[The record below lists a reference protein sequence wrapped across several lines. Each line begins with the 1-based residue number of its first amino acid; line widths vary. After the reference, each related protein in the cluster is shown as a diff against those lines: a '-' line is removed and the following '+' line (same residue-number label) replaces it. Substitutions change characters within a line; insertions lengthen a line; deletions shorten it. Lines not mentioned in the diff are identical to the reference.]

1 MFEETNMKTVS
12 AEMLGTFFLVFFGIT
27 AFASSEDVFSGA
39 LTLGL
44 TLMVLMHIFGPIS
57 GCHLNPAV
65 TIGNLMSKKMS
76 QDDAIGYM
84 GAQIVGATLGFVLF
98 KFLNPGTDDSVV
110 DGDMAIL
117 MAAAIGTMFFVM
129 TLLSTQDPFA
139 VGATLFV
146 VSSTAFASVNFGVDM
161 GAMIA
166 NAIDGNADWAFFGVI
181 GSVVGAF
188 LGWAVKDNALDGSDP
203 KGTAVRVFLG
213 VEKDG
218 RIWGGL

>member
-12 AEMLGTFFLVFFGIT
+12 AEMIGTFFLVFFGIT

-44 TLMVLMHIFGPIS
+44 TLMVLMHVFGPIS

-65 TIGNLMSKKMS
+65 TIGNMMSKKMS

-84 GAQIVGATLGFVLF
+84 AAQIVGATLGFVLF

-117 MAAAIGTMFFVM
+117 LAAAIGTMFFVM

-139 VGATLFV
+139 VGATLFI

-188 LGWAVKDNALDGSDP
+188 LGWAVKDNALD
-203 KGTAVRVFLG
+203 
-213 VEKDG
+213 
-218 RIWGGL
+218 

>member
-27 AFASSEDVFSGA
+27 AFASSDDAFAGA

-44 TLMVLMHIFGPIS
+44 TLMVLMHVFGPIS

-65 TIGNLMSKKMS
+65 TIGNMMSKKTS

-84 GAQIVGATLGFVLF
+84 AGQVVGATLAFVLF
-98 KFLNPGTDDSVV
+98 KFLNPGTDDSMFA
-110 DGDMAIL
+110 DDIGIL
-117 MAAAIGTMFFVM
+117 VAAAVGTMFFVM

-139 VGATLFV
+139 VGAALFV
-146 VSSTAFASVNFGVDM
+146 VSSAAFADVNAGVEIGGM
-161 GAMIA
+161 LA
-166 NAIDGNADWAFFGVI
+166 NAIDGNADWAFFGVS

-188 LGWAVKDNALDGSDP
+188 AGWAVKDNCLD
-203 KGTAVRVFLG
+203 
-213 VEKDG
+213 
-218 RIWGGL
+218 

>member
-44 TLMVLMHIFGPIS
+44 TLMVLMHVFGPIS

-65 TIGNLMSKKMS
+65 TIGNLMSKKIS

-84 GAQIVGATLGFVLF
+84 GAQIGGATLGFVLF
-98 KFLNPGTDDSVV
+98 KFLNPGTDDSAV

-117 MAAAIGTMFFVM
+117 VAAAIGTMFFVM

-139 VGATLFV
+139 VGAALFV
-146 VSSTAFASVNFGVDM
+146 VSSASFGDVNVATALGEMIYNDM
-161 GAMIA
+161 
-166 NAIDGNADWAFFGVI
+166 DFAFFGMI

-188 LGWAVKDNALDGSDP
+188 LGWAVKDNCLD
-203 KGTAVRVFLG
+203 
-213 VEKDG
+213 
-218 RIWGGL
+218 

>member
-27 AFASSEDVFSGA
+27 AFASSDDAFAGA
-39 LTLGL
+39 LTFGL
-44 TLMVLMHIFGPIS
+44 TLMVLMHVFGPIS

-65 TIGNLMSKKMS
+65 TIGNMMSKKTS
-76 QDDAIGYM
+76 QDDAIAYM
-84 GAQIVGATLGFVLF
+84 SGQIVGATLGFVLF
-98 KFLNPGTDDSVV
+98 KFLNPGTDDSAL

-117 MAAAIGTMFFVM
+117 VAAAVGTMFFVM

-139 VGATLFV
+139 VGAALFV
-146 VSSTAFASVNFGVDM
+146 VSSAGFGLGFSDVNA
-161 GAMIA
+161 GADIGSMFA

-188 LGWAVKDNALDGSDP
+188 AGWAVKDNCLD
-203 KGTAVRVFLG
+203 
-213 VEKDG
+213 
-218 RIWGGL
+218 

>member
-44 TLMVLMHIFGPIS
+44 TLMVLMHVFGPIS

-117 MAAAIGTMFFVM
+117 LAAAIGTMFFVM

-139 VGATLFV
+139 VGATLFI

-161 GAMIA
+161 GAMLA

-188 LGWAVKDNALDGSDP
+188 LGWAVKDNALD
-203 KGTAVRVFLG
+203 
-213 VEKDG
+213 
-218 RIWGGL
+218 

>member
-1 MFEETNMKTVS
+1 MNGAKVYILVSTASHSVRTMFEETNMKTVS

-44 TLMVLMHIFGPIS
+44 TLMVLMHVFGPIS

-98 KFLNPGTDDSVV
+98 KFLNPGTDDSAV

-117 MAAAIGTMFFVM
+117 VAAAIGTMFFVM

-146 VSSTAFASVNFGVDM
+146 VSSTAFAGVNFGVDM

-188 LGWAVKDNALDGSDP
+188 LGWAVKDNALD
-203 KGTAVRVFLG
+203 
-213 VEKDG
+213 
-218 RIWGGL
+218 

>member
-12 AEMLGTFFLVFFGIT
+12 AEMMGTFFLVFFGIT

-188 LGWAVKDNALDGSDP
+188 LGWAVKDNALD
-203 KGTAVRVFLG
+203 
-213 VEKDG
+213 
-218 RIWGGL
+218 

>member
-12 AEMLGTFFLVFFGIT
+12 AEMIGTFFLVFFGIT

-139 VGATLFV
+139 VGATLFI

-166 NAIDGNADWAFFGVI
+166 NAIDGNADWAFFGGI
-181 GSVVGAF
+181 GGIVGAF
-188 LGWAVKDNALDGSDP
+188 LGWAVKDNALD
-203 KGTAVRVFLG
+203 
-213 VEKDG
+213 
-218 RIWGGL
+218 

>member
-1 MFEETNMKTVS
+1 MQTMFEETNMKTVS

-188 LGWAVKDNALDGSDP
+188 LGWAVKDNALD
-203 KGTAVRVFLG
+203 
-213 VEKDG
+213 
-218 RIWGGL
+218 

>member
-1 MFEETNMKTVS
+1 MQAMFEETNWKTVS
-12 AEMLGTFFLVFFGIT
+12 AEMIGTFFLVFFGIT

-44 TLMVLMHIFGPIS
+44 TLMVLMHVFGPIS

-65 TIGNLMSKKMS
+65 TIGNMMSKKMS

-98 KFLNPGTDDSVV
+98 KFLNPSSDDAIM

-117 MAAAIGTMFFVM
+117 MAAAVGTMFFVM

-146 VSSTAFASVNFGVDM
+146 VSSTAFGGVNPGVDL
-161 GAMIA
+161 GSMIA
-166 NAIDGNADWAFFGVI
+166 LAIDGNADWAFFGMI
-181 GSVVGAF
+181 GSIAGAF
-188 LGWAVKDNALDGSDP
+188 LGWAAKDNALD
-203 KGTAVRVFLG
+203 
-213 VEKDG
+213 
-218 RIWGGL
+218 

>member
-1 MFEETNMKTVS
+1 MRTMFEETNMKTVS

-44 TLMVLMHIFGPIS
+44 TLMVLIHIFGPIS

-188 LGWAVKDNALDGSDP
+188 LGWAVKDNAL
-203 KGTAVRVFLG
+203 
-213 VEKDG
+213 E
-218 RIWGGL
+218 

>member
-12 AEMLGTFFLVFFGIT
+12 AEMIGTFFLVFFGIT

-44 TLMVLMHIFGPIS
+44 TLMVLMHVFGPIS

-65 TIGNLMSKKMS
+65 TIGNMMSKKIS

-84 GAQIVGATLGFVLF
+84 AAQIVGATLGFVLF
-98 KFLNPGTDDSVV
+98 KFLNPGTDDSAV

-117 MAAAIGTMFFVM
+117 VAAAIGTMFFVM

-181 GSVVGAF
+181 GSIVGAF
-188 LGWAVKDNALDGSDP
+188 LGWAVKDNALD
-203 KGTAVRVFLG
+203 
-213 VEKDG
+213 
-218 RIWGGL
+218 

>member
-12 AEMLGTFFLVFFGIT
+12 AEMIGTFFLVFFGIT

-44 TLMVLMHIFGPIS
+44 TLMVLMHVFGPIS

-65 TIGNLMSKKMS
+65 TIGNMMSKKIS
-76 QDDAIGYM
+76 QEDAIGYM
-84 GAQIVGATLGFVLF
+84 GGQIVGATLGFVLF

-117 MAAAIGTMFFVM
+117 LAAAIGTMFFVM

-188 LGWAVKDNALDGSDP
+188 LGWAVKDNALD
-203 KGTAVRVFLG
+203 
-213 VEKDG
+213 
-218 RIWGGL
+218 

>member
-44 TLMVLMHIFGPIS
+44 TLMVLMHVFGPIS

-98 KFLNPGTDDSVV
+98 KFLNPGTDDSAV

-117 MAAAIGTMFFVM
+117 VAAAIGTMFFVM

-139 VGATLFV
+139 VGATLFI

-161 GAMIA
+161 GAMLA

-181 GSVVGAF
+181 GSVIGAF
-188 LGWAVKDNALDGSDP
+188 LGWAVKDNALD
-203 KGTAVRVFLG
+203 
-213 VEKDG
+213 
-218 RIWGGL
+218 

>member
-1 MFEETNMKTVS
+1 
-12 AEMLGTFFLVFFGIT
+12 MLGTFFLVFFGIT

-44 TLMVLMHIFGPIS
+44 TLMVLMHVFGPIS

-65 TIGNLMSKKMS
+65 TIGNMMSKKMS

-84 GAQIVGATLGFVLF
+84 GGQIVGATLGFVLF

-117 MAAAIGTMFFVM
+117 LAAAIGTMFFVM

-139 VGATLFV
+139 VGATLFI

-188 LGWAVKDNALDGSDP
+188 LGWAVKDNCLD
-203 KGTAVRVFLG
+203 
-213 VEKDG
+213 
-218 RIWGGL
+218 

>member
-117 MAAAIGTMFFVM
+117 LAAAIGTMFFVM

-139 VGATLFV
+139 VGATLFI

-188 LGWAVKDNALDGSDP
+188 LGWAVKDNALD
-203 KGTAVRVFLG
+203 
-213 VEKDG
+213 
-218 RIWGGL
+218 

>member
-44 TLMVLMHIFGPIS
+44 TLMVLMHVFGPIS

-65 TIGNLMSKKMS
+65 TIGNMMSKKMS

-188 LGWAVKDNALDGSDP
+188 LGWAVKDNALD
-203 KGTAVRVFLG
+203 
-213 VEKDG
+213 
-218 RIWGGL
+218 